1 MENVESNDSFFLT
14 DAISGLL
21 LEMVDLESDITSRV
35 LADAKDAVLALSE
48 LLTSAE
54 ITNSALD
61 SLQKLLP
68 LVPEEKREEFG
79 KIVAPEKS
87 KEWKLITAENIKW
100 LLGIIIPILVT
111 IYLHQLPDKNA
122 EESLQLQREELA
134 VKQEENELRRENMEL
149 FCEFF
154 DYIKENGIG
163 FSEQISTLPEQF
175 DTFEND
181 TDPIGDLVVS
191 DEQRDNQP
199 K

>member
-21 LEMVDLESDITSRV
+21 LEMVDLESDITSRA

-87 KEWKLITAENIKW
+87 KEWKLITA
-100 LLGIIIPILVT
+100 
-111 IYLHQLPDKNA
+111 
-122 EESLQLQREELA
+122 
-134 VKQEENELRRENMEL
+134 
-149 FCEFF
+149 
-154 DYIKENGIG
+154 
-163 FSEQISTLPEQF
+163 
-175 DTFEND
+175 
-181 TDPIGDLVVS
+181 
-191 DEQRDNQP
+191 
-199 K
+199 